1 MTNRVS
7 YKDVINKNV
16 RLYKTWWPN
25 HAFHYTDVTNAVNI
39 LKEGKLYSRQDAT
52 KLGIM
57 RNDNASRQV
66 INMTNPEVMSYVRFY
81 FRPLTPTQYH
91 NEGYKP
97 LEVRFNKDINANV
110 PVPVFFIFDLEKI
123 LAMQG
128 SLFSDQS
135 QAGTGAVASSG
146 ESAYEALPFDKIY
159 ATGYMEDPQI
169 DIKYR
174 HAEILYPKT
183 FDISSALCRI
193 ICRNNVDRETLLN
206 MLRRESEKAFYTYL
220 NLISV
225 DNSCYENNGLFVNA
239 CDFYGDAATVE
250 FSNTF
255 EKKEYLRR
263 NGKEEDTYPIEVSAT
278 FEWRKAREVVNSQYS
293 SLLIDYVNAPTIKFS
308 GLDRPKD
315 ATALYLTLHIEG
327 RPIMI
332 KSWQLTEAAV
342 L

>member
-1 MTNRVS
+1 
-7 YKDVINKNV
+7 
-16 RLYKTWWPN
+16 
-25 HAFHYTDVTNAVNI
+25 VTNAVNI

-135 QAGTGAVASSG
+135 
-146 ESAYEALPFDKIY
+146 
-159 ATGYMEDPQI
+159 
-169 DIKYR
+169 
-174 HAEILYPKT
+174 EILYPKT